1 MGIFLPLLVLSP
13 TRDSNPSNL
22 RSPCLQHSSQVL
34 LHTRHTTSI
43 ENAAKFY
50 VLLGNI
56 VLEQGEYDELGE
68 EIKAPVL
75 SDKYHIDVAWND
87 LESHPYG
94 WKTYS
99 VDLESEGMHKFGGVS
114 YLKNKM

>member
-1 MGIFLPLLVLSP
+1 MKIGKYEFKNEEQALDKIKDLGLDSDFEGNEYP
-13 TRDSNPSNL
+13 T
-22 RSPCLQHSSQVL
+22 HK
-34 LHTRHTTSI
+34 HAI
-43 ENAAKFY
+43 

-87 LESHPYG
+87 LESHPYH
-94 WKTYS
+94 
-99 VDLESEGMHKFGGVS
+99 LQP
-114 YLKNKM
+114 YLDSQQFFLPDEA